1 MDEFKIL
8 TNNHVPYLKQIRL
21 NYRRH
26 EAFKSSVIHAYTQGS
41 KLTLAHSQNA
51 RKKDCKVSYKPLV
64 FFANKEIVKKNE
76 LYCLMRSTAWTLNR
90 RSIFWTSEYP
100 YAEAR
105 TLFVDWY
112 TYNTDTQM
120 VLIQRTWNSR
130 LFTLKLNP
138 VLTQRGVHYTVYW
151 QLTFPVKRECNKAVS
166 NASTSFR
173 YNSVD

>member
-76 LYCLMRSTAWTLNR
+76 LYCFNA
-90 RSIFWTSEYP
+90 F
-100 YAEAR
+100 
-105 TLFVDWY
+105 D
-112 TYNTDTQM
+112 
-120 VLIQRTWNSR
+120 
-130 LFTLKLNP
+130 
-138 VLTQRGVHYTVYW
+138 GV
-151 QLTFPVKRECNKAVS
+151 
-166 NASTSFR
+166 NAKP
-173 YNSVD
+173 

>member
-76 LYCLMRSTAWTLNR
+76 LYCLMRSTA
-90 RSIFWTSEYP
+90 
-100 YAEAR
+100 
-105 TLFVDWY
+105 
-112 TYNTDTQM
+112 
-120 VLIQRTWNSR
+120 
-130 LFTLKLNP
+130 
-138 VLTQRGVHYTVYW
+138 
-151 QLTFPVKRECNKAVS
+151 
-166 NASTSFR
+166 
-173 YNSVD
+173 